1 MQHLAWFYMIL
12 IIVKEWVNYESYP
25 AMLHIIN
32 SDEYEII
39 FREII
44 DSNSIDDNRLS
55 FRILFF

>member
-1 MQHLAWFYMIL
+1 MIL